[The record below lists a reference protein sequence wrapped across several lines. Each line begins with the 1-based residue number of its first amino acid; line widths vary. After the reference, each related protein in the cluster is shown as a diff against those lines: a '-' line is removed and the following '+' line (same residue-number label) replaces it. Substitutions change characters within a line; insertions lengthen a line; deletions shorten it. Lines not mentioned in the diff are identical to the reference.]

1 MQNYWGWRVKSIIVI
16 LLYFS
21 FLSSLVVCW
30 HQCVT
35 SCLNRRNGGN
45 LQGVFGMVVS
55 AFCAWDGGDLKLCIG
70 RWRTKIVHEVVGNEI
85 CAWDDGEWKQCM
97 KWWWITTVLGMV
109 TSACCARCILP
120 LFVNFLVIVV
130 LKIFSSNNTVQQKR
144 PADGTQGAGAV
155 KL

>member
-16 LLYFS
+16 LLCFS

-55 AFCAWDGGDLKLCIG
+55 GDLKLCIG
-70 RWRTKIVHEVVGNEI
+70 RWRTKIVHGMVGNEI

-109 TSACCARCILP
+109 TSACCACYILP